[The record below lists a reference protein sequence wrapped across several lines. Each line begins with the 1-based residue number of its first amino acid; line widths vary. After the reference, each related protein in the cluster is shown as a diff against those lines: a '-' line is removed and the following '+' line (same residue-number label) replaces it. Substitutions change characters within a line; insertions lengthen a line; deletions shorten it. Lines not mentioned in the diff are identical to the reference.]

1 MLRGAHGREA
11 QQAAAGGI
19 PARGQGAGSFLTAEE
34 AAWEHDLK
42 RLKLGYEDEGR
53 RVSKGRKHNPAEG
66 ADSGEEGALLLQ
78 LPRPLQPCQPPANS
92 PWKLDIVRGYW
103 RDSWLWKPRDGCLHE
118 REPATC
124 SLSFVRATPPQIT
137 GPRRLPYPRTATPA
151 HPKLPPHWAAH
162 PELRKVRR
170 FHAQSGGPSDSS

>member
-92 PWKLDIVRGYW
+92 PWKLDIVRGNQQ
-103 RDSWLWKPRDGCLHE
+103 DISVHGGVVTLLIVV
-118 REPATC
+118 TL
-124 SLSFVRATPPQIT
+124 LSSHQSCHRASCTLFT
-137 GPRRLPYPRTATPA
+137 NWVGR
-151 HPKLPPHWAAH
+151 
-162 PELRKVRR
+162 
-170 FHAQSGGPSDSS
+170 